1 MLCRFV
7 VRVQRASLSLLRTR
21 PRASLS
27 SLMVCLL
34 LSGCPDSKPNGGTN
48 AVTLPFKGQE
58 VELLVPKGLG
68 LPATWEVLIQEWS
81 SQTGAAVRWTEYSSE
96 DEATFGKSLEPTVCP
111 GGRVVLFSLQRL
123 SELDRHLAPLN
134 PATGSDLDLKDLF
147 KGLRERV
154 VSRERFPVAVPIAA
168 PVLVC
173 YYRRDL
179 LKAAGLKPPATWEDY
194 QTLLD
199 ALERWA
205 PNLTAV
211 EPLGPD
217 HRAAT
222 FFARSLAF
230 AKHPENYSV
239 WFDLETGESLVQTPG
254 FVEALVT
261 AQRAWKR
268 MPSSINE
275 MTPTDCRRAM
285 IEGRAALALA
295 FEPSSVTEAASRV
308 ERAPGIE
315 IGICRLPGSR
325 RVFNRNSNRWETSAV
340 GSLHAPGLC
349 GTTGLAAGVTLPTS
363 GSKDV
368 AAWNLLTTLVGS
380 EFESTWATLPKTP
393 CRESQVSTAPNWNN
407 NGLTAEE
414 ASQYVD
420 AVAQMLRDPQLVAE
434 LPLPRADDLRAAT
447 ARGISRVLSGEA
459 EPAAA
464 LATLQLEFDEIATS
478 LGKDPVRTAY
488 RRGLGLATST
498 TLPPERAP

>member
-1 MLCRFV
+1 MLCRLV
-7 VRVQRASLSLLRTR
+7 VRVQRASFSLLR
-21 PRASLS
+21 ASS
-27 SLMVCLL
+27 FSLMVCLL
-34 LSGCPDSKPNGGTN
+34 FCGCPDSRPQGGANT
-48 AVTLPFKGQE
+48 VTLPFKGQE
-58 VELLVPKGLG
+58 VELLVPKALG
-68 LPATWEVLIQEWS
+68 LPTTWEVLIQEWS

-96 DEATFGKSLEPTVCP
+96 EEAAFGKSLEPTHSS
-111 GGRVVLFSLQRL
+111 GGRVVLFSLKRL

-134 PATGSDLDLKDLF
+134 PATGSDFDAKDLF

-179 LKAAGLKPPATWEDY
+179 LKAAGLKPPASWEDY

-199 ALERWA
+199 ALEHWA

-239 WFDLETGESLVQTPG
+239 WFDLETGEPLVQTPG
-254 FVEALVT
+254 FVESLTT

-275 MTPTDCRRAM
+275 MTPNECRRAV

-295 FEPSSVTEAASRV
+295 FEPSSVTEATSRV

-315 IGICRLPGSR
+315 IGLCRLPGSR
-325 RVFNRNSNRWETSAV
+325 RVFNRNSERWETSTAA
-340 GSLHAPGLC
+340 SLHAPGLC

-368 AAWNLLTTLVGS
+368 AAWNLLIALVGS
-380 EFESTWATLPKTP
+380 EFESAWATLPKTP
-393 CRESQVSTAPNWNN
+393 CRESQVSTAPTWNN
-407 NGLTAEE
+407 DGLTAEE

-420 AVAQMLRDPQLVAE
+420 AVAQMLRDTQLVAE
-434 LPLPRADDLRAAT
+434 LPLPRADELRAAT
-447 ARGISRVLSGEA
+447 AHCISRVLSGEA

-464 LATLQLEFDEIATS
+464 LTTLQTEFDEIATS
-478 LGKDPVRTAY
+478 LGKDSVRAAY
-488 RRGLGLATST
+488 RRGLGLTTPT
-498 TLPPERAP
+498 TLAPVRTP

>member
-7 VRVQRASLSLLRTR
+7 VRVRRAT
-21 PRASLS
+21 LS

-34 LSGCPDSKPNGGTN
+34 FCGCPDSKPQDGTN
-48 AVTLPFKGQE
+48 TVTLPFKGQE
-58 VELLVPKGLG
+58 VELLVPKALG
-68 LPATWEVLIQEWS
+68 LPTTWEVLIQEWS
-81 SQTGAAVRWTEYSSE
+81 SQTGATVRWTEYSSE
-96 DEATFGKSLEPTVCP
+96 EEATFGTGLEPTGSS

-123 SELDRHLAPLN
+123 SELDRHLAPLGSV
-134 PATGSDLDLKDLF
+134 TGSDFDAKDLF

-154 VSRERFPVAVPIAA
+154 VSRERFPIAVPLAA
-168 PVLVC
+168 PALVC

-199 ALERWA
+199 ALESWA

-211 EPLGPD
+211 EPLGPN

-239 WFDLETGESLVQTPG
+239 WFDLETGEPLVQTPG
-254 FVEALVT
+254 FLEALAT

-275 MTPTDCRRAM
+275 MEPADCRRAV

-295 FEPSSVTEAASRV
+295 FEPSSVMEAPSRV

-315 IGICRLPGSR
+315 VGISRLPGSR
-325 RVFNRNSNRWETSAV
+325 RVFNRNSNRWETSAP

-380 EFESTWATLPKTP
+380 EFESAWATLPKTP
-393 CRESQVSTAPNWNN
+393 CRESQVSTAPTWNN
-407 NGLTAEE
+407 DGLTAEE
-414 ASQYVD
+414 TSQYVD

-434 LPLPRADDLRAAT
+434 LPLPRADELRAAT
-447 ARGISRVLSGEA
+447 ARAISRVLSGETD
-459 EPAAA
+459 PATT
-464 LATLQLEFDEIATS
+464 LATLHSEFDQIVTR
-478 LGKDPVRTAY
+478 LGKDSVRTAY
-488 RRGLGLATST
+488 RRGLGLVTPT
-498 TLPPERAP
+498 TLAPVRSP

>member
-7 VRVQRASLSLLRTR
+7 VRVRRASLSLLRAT
-21 PRASLS
+21 LS

-34 LSGCPDSKPNGGTN
+34 LCGCPDSKPQSATN
-48 AVTLPFKGQE
+48 TVTLPFKGQE
-58 VELLVPKGLG
+58 VELLVPKALG
-68 LPATWEVLIQEWS
+68 LPTTWEVLIQEWS
-81 SQTGAAVRWTEYSSE
+81 SQTGAAIRWTEYSSE
-96 DEATFGKSLEPTVCP
+96 EESTFGKSLEPTSSS

-123 SELDRHLAPLN
+123 SELDRHLTPLSS
-134 PATGSDLDLKDLF
+134 ATGSDLDLKDLF

-154 VSRERFPVAVPIAA
+154 VSRERSPIAVPLAA

-179 LKAAGLKPPATWEDY
+179 LKAAGLKPPVTGEDY

-199 ALERWA
+199 GLERWA

-239 WFDLETGESLVQTPG
+239 WFDLETGEPLVQTPG
-254 FVEALVT
+254 FVEALAA

-275 MTPTDCRRAM
+275 MTPADCRRAV

-295 FEPSSVTEAASRV
+295 FEPSSAMEAASRV
-308 ERAPGIE
+308 DRAPGIE
-315 IGICRLPGSR
+315 IGLCRLPGSR
-325 RVFNRNSNRWETSAV
+325 RVFNRNSNRWETSTA
-340 GSLHAPGLC
+340 GSLHSPGLC

-380 EFESTWATLPKTP
+380 EFESAWVTLPKTP
-393 CRESQVSTAPNWNN
+393 CRESQVSTAPTWNN
-407 NGLTAEE
+407 DGLTAEE
-414 ASQYVD
+414 TSQYVD
-420 AVAQMLRDPQLVAE
+420 AVAQMLRDTQLVAE
-434 LPLPRADDLRAAT
+434 LPLPRADELRAAA
-447 ARGISRVLSGEA
+447 ARCISRVLSDEID
-459 EPAAA
+459 PAAA
-464 LATLQLEFDEIATS
+464 LATLQAEFNEIATS
-478 LGKDPVRTAY
+478 LGKDSVRAAY
-488 RRGLGLATST
+488 RRGLGLATPT
-498 TLPPERAP
+498 TLAPVRTP

>member
-1 MLCRFV
+1 MLCRLV
-7 VRVQRASLSLLRTR
+7 VRVRRALFLAWMTCLSL
-21 PRASLS
+21 
-27 SLMVCLL
+27 C
-34 LSGCPDSKPNGGTN
+34 GCFDSKPPGATN
-48 AVTLPFKGQE
+48 SVTLPFKGQE
-58 VELLVPKGLG
+58 VELFVPKALG
-68 LPATWEVLIQEWS
+68 LPATWEILLQEWS
-81 SQTGAAVRWTEYSSE
+81 SQTGAAVRWTEYSAE
-96 DEATFGKSLEPTVCP
+96 DEATFEEGLKPTSSS
-111 GGRVVLFSLQRL
+111 GGRVVLFSLRRL

-134 PATGSDLDLKDLF
+134 PATGSAFDARDLF

-199 ALERWA
+199 GLEQWA
-205 PNLTAV
+205 PKLTAV

-239 WFDLETGESLVQTPG
+239 WFDLESGAPLVQTPG
-254 FVEALVT
+254 FVDALVA

-268 MPSSINE
+268 MPSSIDE
-275 MTPTDCRRAM
+275 MSPADCRRAVL
-285 IEGRAALALA
+285 EGRAALALA
-295 FEPSSVTEAASRV
+295 YEPSSATDSASRV

-315 IGICRLPGSR
+315 VGVGRLPGSKR
-325 RVFNRNSNRWETSAV
+325 IFNRNSNRWETSPT

-363 GSKDV
+363 GAKDL
-368 AAWNLLTTLVGS
+368 AAWNLLTTLVEGQ
-380 EFESTWATLPKTP
+380 FESAWATLPKTP
-393 CRESQVSTAPNWNN
+393 CRESQVSTAPTWND
-407 NGLTAEE
+407 NGLTVEE
-414 ASQYVD
+414 ASQSVD

-434 LPLPRADDLRAAT
+434 LPLPRADEFRAAT
-447 ARGISRVLSGEA
+447 ARCVSSVLAGEA

-464 LATLQLEFDEIATS
+464 LATMQAEFDKIVS
-478 LGKDPVRTAY
+478 SVGHDPIRTAY
-488 RRGLGLATST
+488 RRGLGLATAT
-498 TLPPERAP
+498 TLQRVTTP

>member
-7 VRVQRASLSLLRTR
+7 VRVRRVSLFPLLF
-21 PRASLS
+21 
-27 SLMVCLL
+27 CLL
-34 LSGCPDSKPNGGTN
+34 LCGCPDSKPQGGTN
-48 AVTLPFKGQE
+48 AVPLPFKGQE
-58 VELLVPKGLG
+58 VELLVPKALG
-68 LPATWEVLIQEWS
+68 LPTTWEVLIQEWS

-96 DEATFGKSLEPTVCP
+96 EEATFGKSLEPTASS

-123 SELDRHLAPLN
+123 SELDRHLTPLSS
-134 PATGSDLDLKDLF
+134 ATGSDLDLKDLF
-147 KGLRERV
+147 RGLRERV
-154 VSRERFPVAVPIAA
+154 VSRERSPIAVPLAA

-254 FVEALVT
+254 FVEALAA

-275 MTPTDCRRAM
+275 MTPADCRRAV

-295 FEPSSVTEAASRV
+295 FEPSSAMEATSRV
-308 ERAPGIE
+308 DRAPGIE
-315 IGICRLPGSR
+315 IGLCRLPGSR
-325 RVFNRNSNRWETSAV
+325 RVFNRNSNRWETSTA
-340 GSLHAPGLC
+340 GNLHSPGLC

-380 EFESTWATLPKTP
+380 EFESAWATLPKTP
-393 CRESQVSTAPNWNN
+393 CRESQVSTAPTWNN
-407 NGLTAEE
+407 DGLTAEE

-420 AVAQMLRDPQLVAE
+420 AVAQTLRDTQLVAE
-434 LPLPRADDLRAAT
+434 LPLPRADDLHAAT
-447 ARGISRVLSGEA
+447 ARCISRVLSGEV
-459 EPAAA
+459 EPTVA
-464 LATLQLEFDEIATS
+464 LATLQAEFDEIATS
-478 LGKDPVRTAY
+478 LGKDSLRAAY
-488 RRGLGLATST
+488 RRGLGLATPT
-498 TLPPERAP
+498 TLAPVRTP

>member
-1 MLCRFV
+1 MLCRVV
-7 VRVQRASLSLLRTR
+7 VRVRRASLLPLLF
-21 PRASLS
+21 
-27 SLMVCLL
+27 CLL
-34 LSGCPDSKPNGGTN
+34 FCGCPESKPQGGSNT
-48 AVTLPFKGQE
+48 VTLPFKGQE
-58 VELLVPKGLG
+58 VELLFPKALG
-68 LPATWEVLIQEWS
+68 LPTTWEVLIQEWS

-96 DEATFGKSLEPTVCP
+96 DEATFGKGLEPTVCS
-111 GGRVVLFSLQRL
+111 GGRVVLFSLPRL

-134 PATGSDLDLKDLF
+134 SAAGPDLDLKDLF

-154 VSRERFPVAVPIAA
+154 VSRERSPIAVPLAA

-179 LKAAGLKPPATWEDY
+179 LKAAGLKPPASWEDY

-239 WFDLETGESLVQTPG
+239 WFDLETGEPLVQTPG
-254 FVEALVT
+254 FAEALTT

-268 MPSSINE
+268 MPSSISE
-275 MTPTDCRRAM
+275 MTPADCRRAVL
-285 IEGRAALALA
+285 EGRAALALA
-295 FEPSSVTEAASRV
+295 FEPSSVAEAASRV
-308 ERAPGIE
+308 ERVPGIE
-315 IGICRLPGSR
+315 VGLCRLPGSR
-325 RVFNRNSNRWETSAV
+325 RVFNRNSNRWETSTA
-340 GSLHAPGLC
+340 GSPHAPGLC

-380 EFESTWATLPKTP
+380 EFESAWATLPKTP
-393 CRESQVSTAPNWNN
+393 CRESQIGTAPTWNN
-407 NGLTAEE
+407 AGLTAEE

-434 LPLPRADDLRAAT
+434 LPLPRADELRAAT

-464 LATLQLEFDEIATS
+464 LATLQSEFDEIATS
-478 LGKDPVRTAY
+478 LGKDSVRTAY

-498 TLPPERAP
+498 TLAPVRTP